1 MMSWSISWSWQ
12 ASERVSAI
20 AAVEGGVV
28 VSNGLEL
35 TLIESDGSIRWTVKT
50 LFRIHSINYQNGILA
65 ALAAHGFYVIS
76 TTDGSMLHEGR
87 STFGGFNDVIARPG
101 GGWILS
107 GKEGQLHLFSHE
119 GVGIKRFKT
128 GKVRRLVGWLDRE
141 HIIWQSDDGK
151 LWCGRLGSNYS
162 KRCLEDR
169 IWSWVSRLDQGRLL
183 LQTSSG
189 EIWEGV
195 PHPFG
200 WDYIEKLQSDSLE
213 PMEGIRCGDG
223 WWVLGIEGV
232 LYHLSG
238 LQGESDGT
246 LGQSMNLGDLLQKVT
261 TDSMVTGTRNGLVRM
276 WKAPH
281 LADSERESRYKAAAE
296 AAMARDWDERKSL
309 FDKARLAEDEGRLSL
324 AVELY
329 QSLGRQEDVK
339 RLLKRLKEGGE

>member
-1 MMSWSISWSWQ
+1 MSWSISWSWQ
-12 ASERVSAI
+12 AAARISAI
-20 AAVEGGVV
+20 SAVEGGIV

-35 TLIESDGSIRWTVKT
+35 VLIESDGSIRWTVKT
-50 LFRIHSINYQNGILA
+50 PFKVHSINYHNGVLA

-76 TTDGSMLHEGR
+76 TTDGSMLHDGR
-87 STFGGFNDVIARPG
+87 STYGGFTDVLSRPG

-119 GVGIKRFKT
+119 GVGIKRFET

-141 HIIWQSDDGK
+141 HILWQS
-151 LWCGRLGSNYS
+151 
-162 KRCLEDR
+162 
-169 IWSWVSRLDQGRLL
+169 DQGRLL

-200 WDYIEKLQSDSLE
+200 WDHIEKLQSDSLE

-223 WWVLGIEGV
+223 WWVLGIEGL

-238 LQGESDGT
+238 LNDENET
-246 LGQSMNLGDLLQKVT
+246 ILGQDMNLGDLLQKVT
-261 TDSMVTGTRNGLVRM
+261 ADSMVTATRNGLLRM

-281 LADSERESRYKAAAE
+281 LTNSERESRFQAAAE
-296 AAMARDWDERKSL
+296 AALARNWDERKVM
-309 FDKARLAEDEGRLSL
+309 FDRARQAEDEGRLSL

-329 QSLGRQEDVK
+329 QALGRQEDVK
-339 RLLKRLKEGGE
+339 RLLKRQKEGGE

>member
-1 MMSWSISWSWQ
+1 MSWSISWSWQ

-20 AAVEGGVV
+20 ASVEGGVV
-28 VSNGLEL
+28 VSNGLQ
-35 TLIESDGSIRWTVKT
+35 LILLESNGDIRWQVKT
-50 LFRIHSINYQNGILA
+50 PFKVHSITCQNGILA

-87 STFGGFNDVIARPG
+87 STYGGFNDVIARPG

-119 GVGIKRFKT
+119 GIGIKRFAT
-128 GKVRRLVGWLDRE
+128 GKIRRLVGWLDRE
-141 HIIWQSDDGK
+141 HILWQSDDGK
-151 LWCGRLGSNYS
+151 LWCGRLGNNYS
-162 KRCLEDR
+162 KRCIEDR
-169 IWSWVSRLDQGRLL
+169 IWSWVSRLDQSRVL

-223 WWVLGIEGV
+223 WWVLGIEGS
-232 LYHLSG
+232 LYHLSELSEG
-238 LQGESDGT
+238 DDSI
-246 LGQSMNLGDLLQKVT
+246 LGQDMNLGDLLEKIT
-261 TDSMVTGTRNGLVRM
+261 ADSMVTATRNGLIRM

-296 AAMARDWDERKSL
+296 AALARNWDERKQM
-309 FDKARLAEDEGRLSL
+309 FDRARQAEDEGRLSL

-329 QSLGRQEDVK
+329 QVLGRVEDMK
-339 RLLKRLKEGGE
+339 RILQRQKEGGE

>member
-1 MMSWSISWSWQ
+1 MSWSISWSWQ
-12 ASERVSAI
+12 AEQRISSI

-28 VSNGLEL
+28 ISNGLRL
-35 TLIESDGSIRWTVKT
+35 VLIESNGEIRWSVKT
-50 LFRIHSINYQNGILA
+50 PFKVHSISYQNGVLA
-65 ALAAHGFYVIS
+65 VLAAHGFYVMS

-87 STFGGFNDVIARPG
+87 STYGGFNDVVPRPG

-119 GVGIKRFKT
+119 GIGIKRFTT

-141 HIIWQSDDGK
+141 HILWQSDDGK
-151 LWCGRLGSNYS
+151 LWCGRLGNNYS

-169 IWSWVSRLDQGRLL
+169 IWSWVSRIDYGRIL

-189 EIWEGV
+189 EVWEGV
-195 PHPFG
+195 PHPYG

-223 WWVLGIEGV
+223 WWILGIEGL

-238 LQGESDGT
+238 SNDDGANV
-246 LGQSMNLGDLLQKVT
+246 LGQNMNLGDLLQKVT
-261 TDSMVTGTRNGLVRM
+261 ADSMVTATRDGLVRM

-281 LADSERESRYKAAAE
+281 LADSERESRFKAAAD
-296 AAMARDWDERKSL
+296 AALARNWDERKSI
-309 FDKARLAEDEGRLSL
+309 FDRARQAEDEGRLSL

-329 QSLGRQEDVK
+329 QTLGRLEDVK
-339 RLLKRLKEGGE
+339 RLLHRQKEGGE

>member
-1 MMSWSISWSWQ
+1 MMTWSISWSWQ
-12 ASERVSAI
+12 APSRISCI

-28 VSNGLEL
+28 ISSGLEL
-35 TLIESDGSIRWTVKT
+35 YLLESDGSKRWSIKT
-50 LFRIHSINYQNGILA
+50 PFKVHSINYNNGILA

-76 TTDGSMLHEGR
+76 TTDGSMIHDGR
-87 STFGGFNDVIARPG
+87 STYGGFNDVMSRPG

-119 GVGIKRFKT
+119 GIGIKRFET

-141 HIIWQSDDGK
+141 HILWQSDDGL
-151 LWCGRLGSNYS
+151 LWCGRLGNNYA

-169 IWSWVSRLDQGRLL
+169 TWSWVSRLDSGRLV
-183 LQTSSG
+183 LQTGSG
-189 EIWEGV
+189 EIWEGI

-200 WDYIEKLQSDSLE
+200 WDHIEKLQSDSLE

-223 WWVLGIEGV
+223 WWILGIEGL
-232 LYHLSG
+232 LYHLSNSSDS
-238 LQGESDGT
+238 ESNQ
-246 LGQSMNLGDLLQKVT
+246 LGNEMNLGDLLSKIT
-261 TDSMVTGTRNGLVRM
+261 NDSMVTATRNGLIRL

-281 LADSERESRYKAAAE
+281 LANSERESRYQAAAE
-296 AAMARDWDERKSL
+296 AALARDWEERKVI
-309 FDKARLAEDEGRLSL
+309 FTRAQQAENEGRLSL

-339 RLLKRLKEGGE
+339 RLLKRQKEDGE

>member
-1 MMSWSISWSWQ
+1 MSWSISWSWQ
-12 ASERVSAI
+12 ADSRISTI

-35 TLIESDGSIRWTVKT
+35 LLIESNGDIRWRVKT
-50 LFRIHSINYQNGILA
+50 PFKVHSISYQNGVLA

-76 TTDGSMLHEGR
+76 TTDGSMLHDGR
-87 STFGGFNDVIARPG
+87 STYGGFNDVICRPG

-107 GKEGQLHLFSHE
+107 GKEGQMHLFSHE
-119 GVGIKRFKT
+119 GIGIKRFET

-151 LWCGRLGSNYS
+151 LWCGRLGSNYA

-169 IWSWVSRLDQGRLL
+169 VWSWVSRLEQGRLL
-183 LQTSSG
+183 LQTSAG
-189 EIWEGV
+189 DIWEGV

-200 WDYIEKLQSDSLE
+200 WDYIEKLQSNSLE

-223 WWVLGIEGV
+223 WWLLGIEGL

-238 LQGESDGT
+238 IGDGSDVILGEN
-246 LGQSMNLGDLLQKVT
+246 MNLGDLLEKIT
-261 TDSMVTGTRNGLVRM
+261 ADSMVTATRTGLLRM
-276 WKAPH
+276 WQAPH

-296 AAMARDWDERKSL
+296 AALARDWNERKLL
-309 FDKARLAEDEGRLSL
+309 FNKARQAEDDGRLSL

-329 QSLGRQEDVK
+329 QALGRQEDVK
-339 RLLKRLKEGGE
+339 RLLKRQKEGGE

>member
-1 MMSWSISWSWQ
+1 M
-12 ASERVSAI
+12 
-20 AAVEGGVV
+20 
-28 VSNGLEL
+28 
-35 TLIESDGSIRWTVKT
+35 
-50 LFRIHSINYQNGILA
+50 Y
-65 ALAAHGFYVIS
+65 
-76 TTDGSMLHEGR
+76 
-87 STFGGFNDVIARPG
+87 
-101 GGWILS
+101 
-107 GKEGQLHLFSHE
+107 
-119 GVGIKRFKT
+119 KR
-128 GKVRRLVGWLDRE
+128 
-141 HIIWQSDDGK
+141 QK
-151 LWCGRLGSNYS
+151 LWCGRLGNNYS

-238 LQGESDGT
+238 LQGESDGI

-261 TDSMVTGTRNGLVRM
+261 TDSMVTGTRNGLIRM

-339 RLLKRLKEGGE
+339 RLLKRQKEGGE

>member
-1 MMSWSISWSWQ
+1 MSWSISWSWQ
-12 ASERVSAI
+12 AAARISAI
-20 AAVEGGVV
+20 AAVEGGIV

-35 TLIESDGSIRWTVKT
+35 VLIESDGSIRWTVKT
-50 LFRIHSINYQNGILA
+50 PFKVHSINYHNGVLA

-76 TTDGSMLHEGR
+76 TTDGSMLHDGR
-87 STFGGFNDVIARPG
+87 STYGGFTDVLSRPG

-119 GVGIKRFKT
+119 GVGIKRFET

-141 HIIWQSDDGK
+141 HILWQSDEGK
-151 LWCGRLGSNYS
+151 LWCGRLGNNYS
-162 KRCLEDR
+162 KRCVEDR

-200 WDYIEKLQSDSLE
+200 WDHIEKLQSDSLE

-223 WWVLGIEGV
+223 WWVLGIEGL

-238 LQGESDGT
+238 LNDENET
-246 LGQSMNLGDLLQKVT
+246 ILGQDMNLGDLLQKVT
-261 TDSMVTGTRNGLVRM
+261 ADSMVTATRNGLLRM

-281 LADSERESRYKAAAE
+281 LTNSERESRFQAAAE
-296 AAMARDWDERKSL
+296 AALARNWDERKVM
-309 FDKARLAEDEGRLSL
+309 FDRARQAEDEGRLSL

-329 QSLGRQEDVK
+329 QALGRQEDVK
-339 RLLKRLKEGGE
+339 RLLKRQKEGGE

>member
-12 ASERVSAI
+12 ASARISAI
-20 AAVEGGVV
+20 ASVEGGVV
-28 VSNGLEL
+28 VSNGLQ
-35 TLIESDGSIRWTVKT
+35 LILLESNGDIRWQVKT
-50 LFRIHSINYQNGILA
+50 PFKVHSIICQNGILA

-87 STFGGFNDVIARPG
+87 STYGGFNDVMARPG

-107 GKEGQLHLFSHE
+107 GKEGRLHLFSHE
-119 GVGIKRFKT
+119 GIGIKRFAT
-128 GKVRRLVGWLDRE
+128 GKIRRLVGWLDRE
-141 HIIWQSDDGK
+141 HILWQSDDGK
-151 LWCGRLGSNYS
+151 LWCGRLGNNYS

-169 IWSWVSRLDQGRLL
+169 IWSWVSRLDQSRVL

-200 WDYIEKLQSDSLE
+200 WDYIAKLQSDSLE

-223 WWVLGIEGV
+223 WWVLGIEGS
-232 LYHLSG
+232 LYHLSETTE
-238 LQGESDGT
+238 GEDSI
-246 LGQSMNLGDLLQKVT
+246 LGQDMNLGDLLEKIT
-261 TDSMVTGTRNGLVRM
+261 ADSMVTATRNGLIRM

-296 AAMARDWDERKSL
+296 AAIARNWDERKQI
-309 FDKARLAEDEGRLSL
+309 FDRARQAEDEGRLSL

-329 QSLGRQEDVK
+329 QALGRMEDVK
-339 RLLKRLKEGGE
+339 RILKRQKEGGE

>member
-1 MMSWSISWSWQ
+1 MSWSISWSWQ

-20 AAVEGGVV
+20 ASVEGGVV
-28 VSNGLEL
+28 VSNGLQ
-35 TLIESDGSIRWTVKT
+35 LILLESNGDIRWQVKT
-50 LFRIHSINYQNGILA
+50 PFKVHSITCQNGILA

-87 STFGGFNDVIARPG
+87 STYGGFNDVIARPG

-119 GVGIKRFKT
+119 GIGIKRFAT
-128 GKVRRLVGWLDRE
+128 GKIRRLVGWLDRE
-141 HIIWQSDDGK
+141 HILWQSDDGK
-151 LWCGRLGSNYS
+151 LWCGRLGNNYS
-162 KRCLEDR
+162 KRCIEDR
-169 IWSWVSRLDQGRLL
+169 IWSWVSRLDQSRAL

-223 WWVLGIEGV
+223 WWVLGIEGS

-238 LQGESDGT
+238 LAEGDDSI
-246 LGQSMNLGDLLQKVT
+246 LGQDMNLGDLLEKIT
-261 TDSMVTGTRNGLVRM
+261 ADSMVTATRNGLIRM

-296 AAMARDWDERKSL
+296 AALARNWDERKQM
-309 FDKARLAEDEGRLSL
+309 FDRARQAEDEGRLSL

-329 QSLGRQEDVK
+329 QALGRVEDMK
-339 RLLKRLKEGGE
+339 RILQRQKEGGE